1 MRDLSPSLLFDII
14 AADRSPRTNEEAKSM
29 SKVKLAVIG
38 GSGVYDMEALTDVEE
53 RQITTP
59 FGDPSDHIVVG
70 TLSGKRIA
78 FLPRHGRGHRLTPT
92 EVPYRANI
100 WALKSLG
107 VERIISISACGSMKE
122 TYAPR
127 HIVIPDQIYD
137 NTKKRDYSFFGDG
150 LVAHIG
156 IAEPFCP
163 HLRQVLFD
171 AVKRAGGTVHMGGT
185 FITIEGPRFSTRGE
199 SNIYRSWGVDII
211 GMTAVP
217 EAQLAR
223 EAEICYATMAHVTDY
238 DVWHET
244 EEPVSVEALLATLA
258 ANTELAQNALR
269 GVIAKLAATERDC
282 ECGSTLAAAL
292 ITQRDLIPA
301 ETKEKL
307 APLVGKYLDSTLSI
321 RESLKNTKGK
331 GKTGGE

>member
-1 MRDLSPSLLFDII
+1 
-14 AADRSPRTNEEAKSM
+14 M
-29 SKVKLAVIG
+29 SEVKLAVIG
-38 GSGVYDMEALTDVEE
+38 GSGVYDIEALTDVDE
-53 RQITTP
+53 RHIATP
-59 FGDPSDHIVVG
+59 YGDPSDAIIVG
-70 TLSGKRIA
+70 TLSDRRIA

-92 EVPYRANI
+92 EVPYQANI

-137 NTKKRDYSFFGDG
+137 NTKLRELSFFGDG

-163 HLRQVLFD
+163 QLRPILHT
-171 AVKRAGGTVHMGGT
+171 AVQRAGGTVHMGGT
-185 FITIEGPRFSTRGE
+185 FITIEGPRFSTKGE

-238 DVWHET
+238 DVWHE
-244 EEPVSVEALLATLA
+244 EEETVSVEMLIANLMANAELSKQTIAELVPLL
-258 ANTELAQNALR
+258 
-269 GVIAKLAATERDC
+269 VDERTCDC
-282 ECGSTLAAAL
+282 GQTLAAAI
-292 ITQRDLIPA
+292 ITQRDLIPQDKVK
-301 ETKEKL
+301 TL
-307 APLVGKYLDSTLSI
+307 GPIVSKYF
-321 RESLKNTKGK
+321 G
-331 GKTGGE
+331 